1 MTSKKE
7 TSRLDDNL
15 ISIKVYISIEYDENK
30 INENI
35 SLNFRKY
42 ISIREMLKE
51 IVDNFNSHFEKHKIK
66 IKLKPEGLGYGLI
79 EYKENSSEDKNKL
92 HKHKIFEKRQKLIE
106 LNINNFRLI
115 YDPRDIMINFGKS
128 RFSCFQC
135 LIF

>member
-106 LNINNFRLI
+106 LNVNNFRLI
-115 YDPRDIMINFGKS
+115 MINFEKKG
-128 RFSCFQC
+128 FTCFNC
-135 LIF
+135 SII

>member
-92 HKHKIFEKRQKLIE
+92 
-106 LNINNFRLI
+106 NINNFRLI
-115 YDPRDIMINFGKS
+115 YDPRDIMINFEKKG
-128 RFSCFQC
+128 FTCFNC
-135 LIF
+135 SII

>member
-106 LNINNFRLI
+106 LNVNNFRLI
-115 YDPRDIMINFGKS
+115 YDPRDIMINFEKKG
-128 RFSCFQC
+128 FTCFNC
-135 LIF
+135 SII

>member
-35 SLNFRKY
+35 SLSFRKY
-42 ISIREMLKE
+42 ISVREMLKE
-51 IVDNFNSHFEKHKIK
+51 IVDNFNSHFDKHKIK

-79 EYKENSSEDKNKL
+79 EYQEISSEEKNKF
-92 HKHKIFEKRQKLIE
+92 HKHKIFEKRQKLVE
-106 LNINNFRLI
+106 LNINNFNKNNSI
-115 YDPRDIMINFGKS
+115 
-128 RFSCFQC
+128 
-135 LIF
+135 IF